1 LAEVRKKGD
10 FSMKE
15 IELIIFDMDG
25 LMFDTERPA
34 FIAWKEAA
42 ACCGYE
48 VDDVIYKRTIGSNAQ
63 RTREIYLQHFG
74 EAFPYER
81 VREELRNLRSH
92 AKETGVPIKDGLY
105 ELLDYL
111 KKTKVKKAV
120 ATSTSRERALEL
132 LAKAGVIGYFDY
144 VLCGDEIKES
154 KPHPEIFLKVA
165 GQLGCSPEKCL
176 VLEDSEAGI
185 LAAHAAGML
194 PIMVPDMKQPEEEIK
209 VLLYKQLLSL
219 HDVKS
224 FLAEIS
230 R

>member
-1 LAEVRKKGD
+1 
-10 FSMKE
+10 MNE

-25 LMFDTERPA
+25 LMFDTERQSFA
-34 FIAWKEAA
+34 WWKEAA
-42 ACCGYE
+42 ASHGYE
-48 VDDVIYKRTIGSNAQ
+48 VDDVIYKRTIGSNAR
-63 RTREIYLQHFG
+63 RTRDIYLQHFG

-81 VREELRNLRSH
+81 VREELINVRSR
-92 AKETGVPIKDGLY
+92 AKETGVPVKDGLY

-120 ATSTSRERALEL
+120 ATSTSRERALKL
-132 LAKAGVIGYFDY
+132 LAEAGVIDCFDY
-144 VLCGDEIKES
+144 VLCGDEIQES

-165 GQLGCSPEKCL
+165 EKIGCQSEKCL

-209 VLLYKQLLSL
+209 ALLYKQMLSL
-219 HDVKS
+219 HEVRS
-224 FLAEIS
+224 FLEDVFLLVKA
-230 R
+230 RFN